1 MDKELAKSIV
11 EKANYITVDND
22 KLCFLHDTLREI
34 SNIYPIN
41 HTTISKALKDK
52 TVASCKLK
60 KGGYL
65 VIRRLCNISETEQAD

>member
-1 MDKELAKSIV
+1 MDNELAKNIV
-11 EKANYITVDND
+11 EKASYITLDND

-41 HTTISKALKDK
+41 HTTISKALKGK

-60 KGGYL
+60 NGGYL
-65 VIRRLCNISETEQAD
+65 VIRRLCNISEAEQAD